1 MHITPYKTPKLSD
14 QQSLPALIDAH
25 LPVLHEQEIV
35 VVTSK
40 IVSICYG
47 DVVQDDGSIDKKDLI
62 RQEADYYL
70 GSQYPTPYGH
80 TITIK
85 NNVLIPSAGIDESN
99 GAGNFILWPRHLQQ
113 HTNQLWE
120 HIRLQRGLRHV
131 GVIVTD
137 SKTTPLRWG
146 TSGIGLSWCG
156 FEAFKDYRGTPDIFG
171 RQLRTTK
178 TNILDGLAA
187 ASVLVMG
194 EGNEQ
199 TPLAVISDVSF
210 ITFQEHAPT
219 QEELSNLS
227 IELADDIYAPLLT
240 SVAWSKKTE

>member
-1 MHITPYKTPKLSD
+1 MHITPYKTPKLSGP
-14 QQSLPALIDAH
+14 QSLQALIDAYI
-25 LPVLHEQEIV
+25 PVLHEQEIV

-47 DVVQDDGSIDKKDLI
+47 DVVRNDGSLDKKDLI

-70 GSQYPTPYGH
+70 GERYPTPYGH
-80 TITIK
+80 MITIK
-85 NNVLIPSAGIDESN
+85 NSVLIPSAGIDESN
-99 GAGNFILWPRHLQQ
+99 GDGNFILWPRNLPQR
-113 HTNQLWE
+113 TNQLWE
-120 HIRLQRGLRHV
+120 HIRQQRGLRQV

-156 FEAFKDYRGTPDIFG
+156 FAAFKDYRGTPDIFG

-178 TNILDGLAA
+178 TNVLDGLAA
-187 ASVLVMG
+187 AAVLIMG

-199 TPLAVISDVSF
+199 TPLAVISDLPF
-210 ITFQEHAPT
+210 ITFQERMPT
-219 QEELSNLS
+219 QEELANLA
-227 IELADDIYAPLLT
+227 IELTDDIYAPLLT
-240 SVAWSKKTE
+240 SVTWEKKKD

>member
-14 QQSLPALIDAH
+14 QQSLQKLIDAYIP
-25 LPVLHEQEIV
+25 LLHEREII

-47 DVVQDDGSIDKKDLI
+47 DVVLDDGTIEKKDLI

-70 GSQYPTPYGH
+70 GDQYPTPYGH

-85 NNVLIPSAGIDESN
+85 NSVLIPSAGIDESN

-113 HTNQLWE
+113 RTNQLWE
-120 HIRLQRGLRHV
+120 HICKQHALSHA

-178 TNILDGLAA
+178 ANILDGLAA
-187 ASVLVMG
+187 AAVLAMG

-199 TPLAVISDVSF
+199 TPLAVISDLPF
-210 ITFQEHAPT
+210 ITFQERTPT
-219 QEELSNLS
+219 QEELANLS
-227 IELADDIYAPLLT
+227 IDLADDIYAPLLT
-240 SVAWSKKTE
+240 SVTWNKKVE

>member
-14 QQSLPALIDAH
+14 QQSLQALIDAYI
-25 LPVLHEQEIV
+25 PSLHEQAIV

-47 DVVQDDGSIDKKDLI
+47 DVVPDDGSIDKKDLI
-62 RQEADYYL
+62 HREANYYL
-70 GSQYPTPYGH
+70 GEQYPTPYGH
-80 TITIK
+80 MITVK
-85 NNVLIPSAGIDESN
+85 NSVLIPSAGIDESN

-113 HTNQLWE
+113 RTNQLWE
-120 HIRLQRGLRHV
+120 HLRQQRGLSRV

-199 TPLAVISDVSF
+199 TPLALISDLPF
-210 ITFQEHAPT
+210 ITFQDRTPT
-219 QEELSNLS
+219 QEELANLA
-227 IELADDIYAPLLT
+227 IDLADDIYAPLLT
-240 SVAWSKKTE
+240 SVTWNKKVE